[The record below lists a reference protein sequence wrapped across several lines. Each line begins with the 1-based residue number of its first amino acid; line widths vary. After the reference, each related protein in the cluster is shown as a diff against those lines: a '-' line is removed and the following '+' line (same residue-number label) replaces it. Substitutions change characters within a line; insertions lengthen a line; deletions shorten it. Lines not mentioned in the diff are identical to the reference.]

1 MTGAPSRPAG
11 TLRLALTGAG
21 GMLGRELVRAARERG
36 APLLAWDRAAV
47 DVTDAD
53 AVRRALDDARPDV
66 VIHAAAWTDVD
77 GCEADAERALR
88 VNAMGTRHVAAACR
102 GVGARLLTVSTDYVF
117 AGDATEAYAENAPA
131 GPLNVYGWSK
141 LAAEEATLSLGRAGS
156 VARTAWLYA
165 DHGRNFLL
173 AMLKLAEDRR
183 VLRVVDD
190 QRGAP
195 TWAADLAGALLD
207 LARAA
212 HERDA
217 CGIYHVTNGGT
228 ATWNGF
234 ARKIFALTGKD
245 VIVEAVTSAEFPRP
259 ARRPASSVLADT
271 RRAEAGLSPMP
282 AWEDA
287 LARCLKGREG
297 TSAADARA
305 AGLRA

>member
-1 MTGAPSRPAG
+1 
-11 TLRLALTGAG
+11 
-21 GMLGRELVRAARERG
+21 MLGRELVRAARERD

-88 VNAMGTRHVAAACR
+88 VNAMGTRNVAVACR
-102 GVGARLLTVSTDYVF
+102 DVGARLVTLSTDYVF
-117 AGDATEAYAENAPA
+117 AGDAAGAYPENAPT

-141 LAAEEATLSLGRAGS
+141 LAGEEATLALGRAGC

-173 AMLKLAEDRR
+173 TMLKLAEDRR

-190 QRGAP
+190 QRGTP

-212 HERDA
+212 HERNA
-217 CGIYHVTNGGT
+217 YGVYHVTNAGT
-228 ATWNGF
+228 ATWNTF
-234 ARKIFALTGKD
+234 ARRIFALTGKD
-245 VIVEAVTSAEFPRP
+245 VAVEAVTSAEFPRP
-259 ARRPASSVLADT
+259 ARRPASSLLADT
-271 RRAEAGLSPMP
+271 RRAEVGLPPMP

-297 TSAADARA
+297 ASADARLA
-305 AGLRA
+305 AGKPAQRSSGTTSDRSAST

>member
-1 MTGAPSRPAG
+1 
-11 TLRLALTGAG
+11 
-21 GMLGRELVRAARERG
+21 MLGRDLVRAARERD

-53 AVRRALDDARPDV
+53 AVRRALDNARPDV

-102 GVGARLLTVSTDYVF
+102 GVGARLVTVSTDYVF
-117 AGDATEAYAENAPA
+117 AGDAAEPYAEDAA
-131 GPLNVYGWSK
+131 TGPLNVYGWSK
-141 LAAEEATLSLGRAGS
+141 LAAEEATLALGRAGC

-173 AMLKLAEDRR
+173 TMLKLAEDRR
-183 VLRVVDD
+183 AVRVVDD

-212 HERDA
+212 HEHNA
-217 CGIYHVTNGGT
+217 HGIYHITSAGA

-234 ARKIFALTGKD
+234 ARRIFALAGKN
-245 VIVEAVTSAEFPRP
+245 VAVEAVTSAEFPRP

-271 RRAEAGLSPMP
+271 RRAEAGLPPMP

-297 TSAADARA
+297 TSASKARA
-305 AGLRA
+305 EGRGAGREPAQGASDATSDRNAST